1 MDELPI
7 LDTEPDADA
16 PRKSA
21 VPRDANPHDFSAVE
35 EALNEAAKR
44 VNAVWISFILLCVY
58 IFIATYTVTPAT
70 LFRDAPVKMPIF
82 NADLPLKVY
91 FVMAP
96 VLILAL
102 HFYLIVLTKGLS
114 EKIDAYEDVRSFKIA
129 SDRRALRAR
138 LDNSII
144 IRTLSSQHR
153 DAHGGVDHASR
164 FVGRVTMF
172 VMPAGLLLLTQ
183 LIFLPYQNEVMTMT
197 HRIFIIGDFLLCL
210 WLTWPL
216 VPRSAYVGR
225 LMAAALVFIA
235 AVTSV
240 IFAAFPGEDIY
251 EALTRTWAHEV
262 TVWLFEGPT
271 DPVDYIRRSGNRW
284 FPNRLILPDDP
295 KLAEIAGASSG
306 GVSLSV
312 RGRNF
317 RKAVFDRS
325 NLARVDFSAAD
336 LEEAS
341 LQGAKLEGAKF
352 KCATR
357 GTFNTPDYENKT
369 PMSWE
374 EEDRDCAKLK
384 RANLSTANLDGAVFR
399 GARMNGTIVESA
411 DVKNAD
417 FGKTELLGARFNN
430 VHGGT
435 ANFSGALLMGADF
448 QNAQLLASNFTG
460 AGLQGAR
467 FSGSTLQAADVSN
480 AYMQG
485 VDMSGASLQGA
496 SFENT
501 FLHAATL
508 DYASIQGASFKG
520 AALPDASL
528 ECDNFF
534 RSGFE
539 NSDRVRTSVTARTEQ
554 RCKTGWGWEYFG
566 NSTSYDIR
574 QDDIRDKYNLPTDA
588 LPKEQ
593 EGKFGSTDI
602 YPNNFSAYDTPLYYS
617 YDTFIH
623 DLFTQSEKLGAETF
637 VAALDKLTSDL
648 PDDAKARV
656 ARAFERLKPD
666 PKKKADDDAEKAR
679 WADWANKS
687 PAEQSALQENHAKAL
702 AARLEHIACVAEGA
716 PYVARGLLRAGRFA
730 LLAVDEKA
738 NEEKKARIKRINE
751 RNLGILDRL
760 RKASGVADRTCPGAI
775 GLVEADFPKPAPA
788 K

>member
-1 MDELPI
+1 MDDTPI
-7 LDTEPDADA
+7 ASDEPDAEVCGKREASKEAD
-16 PRKSA
+16 
-21 VPRDANPHDFSAVE
+21 PHDFGAAE
-35 EALNEAAKR
+35 EALNDAARR
-44 VNAVWISFILLCVY
+44 VNAVWLSFILLCVY

-114 EKIDAYEDVRSFKIA
+114 EKIDAYEDALKRSFKIA

-197 HRIFIIGDFLLCL
+197 HRVFIIGDFLLCL

-284 FPNRLILPDDP
+284 FLNRLILPDDP
-295 KLAEIAGASSG
+295 KLAEVAASSG

-336 LEEAS
+336 LTEAS

-352 KCATR
+352 
-357 GTFNTPDYENKT
+357 
-369 PMSWE
+369 
-374 EEDRDCAKLK
+374 DCA
-384 RANLSTANLDGAVFR
+384 RPGGYVTPAVSKC
-399 GARMNGTIVESA
+399 ARMNGANLESTL
-411 DVKNAD
+411 VKNAA
-417 FGKTELLGARFNN
+417 FSGAELFGARFNN
-430 VHGGT
+430 VQGS
-435 ANFSGALLMGADF
+435 AADFSGALLVGATF
-448 QNAQLLASNFTG
+448 QNAQLRAANFTG
-460 AGLQGAR
+460 AGLQG
-467 FSGSTLQAADVSN
+467 SQLSNSHLQAADFSK

-485 VDMSGASLQGA
+485 VDMENASLYGA
-496 SFENT
+496 SFEET
-501 FLHAATL
+501 LLHAATFHG
-508 DYASIQGASFKG
+508 ANIKGASFKN
-520 AALPDASL
+520 AALQDASL
-528 ECDNFF
+528 ACVEFF
-534 RSGFE
+534 RNDFK
-539 NSDRVRTSVTARTEQ
+539 NANRARTVV
-554 RCKTGWGWEYFG
+554 
-566 NSTSYDIR
+566 TSYTKYICHTGFFYDTSTPDYRNNTIS
-574 QDDIRDKYNLPTDA
+574 IYNLPTES
-588 LPKEQ
+588 LPKKQ
-593 EGKFGSTDI
+593 EGDYGSVLLCSRHRI
-602 YPNNFSAYDTPLYYS
+602 RFRFSTSGKARRQ
-617 YDTFIH
+617 
-623 DLFTQSEKLGAETF
+623 DLRRRSR
-637 VAALDKLTSDL
+637 
-648 PDDAKARV
+648 PDDFRFARK
-656 ARAFERLKPD
+656 RQITLCSGSRT
-666 PKKKADDDAEKAR
+666 
-679 WADWANKS
+679 
-687 PAEQSALQENHAKAL
+687 
-702 AARLEHIACVAEGA
+702 LESRHPNQG
-716 PYVARGLLRAGRFA
+716 AGRRRES
-730 LLAVDEKA
+730 L
-738 NEEKKARIKRINE
+738 
-751 RNLGILDRL
+751 LDRL
-760 RKASGVADRTCPGAI
+760 GQEIGTARKP
-775 GLVEADFPKPAPA
+775 
-788 K
+788 